1 MWEVYRQSKLKK
13 LREAVNRGEVD
24 EDVLPLLDA
33 INEIPSYVTLSSC
46 SGRVAVM
53 DMPDFG
59 NKVEAVFLGKWHRG
73 IEASEVVKAVSRGK
87 LTTWLMVHPPILHVA
102 CESLKAAA
110 SLIEAANRAGFR
122 RSGLI
127 SLKNNV
133 VEISSL
139 ERMEVPVA
147 VRGRRLVDDKS
158 LELMV
163 EIANRKLERAKE
175 KLKRLEREINEL
187 KSI

>member
-1 MWEVYRQSKLKK
+1 MWEVYRQNKLKK
-13 LREAVNRGEVD
+13 LREAIDRGEVD
-24 EDVLPLLDA
+24 EDMLPLLDA

-46 SGRVAVM
+46 SGRIAVM

-73 IEASEVVKAVSRGK
+73 IEVSEVAKVVSKGR

-102 CESLKAAA
+102 CEDLKAAA

-147 VRGRRLVDDKS
+147 IRGRKLVDDSS
-158 LELMV
+158 LKFMV
-163 EIANRKLERAKE
+163 EIANKKLERAKE
-175 KLKRLEREINEL
+175 KLKRLEKEISL
-187 KSI
+187 LQL